1 MNTKGLIAAALALAA
16 AACAPMAGGGSL
28 PGVSTASVEKA
39 LSRHIATLA
48 SDEFEGRRPGTEG
61 EVKTLGY
68 LAAEWQAIGLESG
81 TNDPSN
87 PWYAPVDLVM
97 TMPAAGAV
105 SFTSAGRTVTL
116 PKGAVTV
123 FGTQRRD
130 LVAEAPLLFVGNVA
144 PVEALE
150 LAGRVPMLNYAGAA
164 SVERIEQLSASDASA
179 VLVIGTRSEL
189 APLIEARSHGAYR
202 LASDERQL
210 APIVLVDR
218 DAALALPRVQSFE
231 GRFRDA
237 DRADFRPVSLPITLS
252 LDTRAQMADVKTHNL
267 IARLRGRDPAAG
279 ALVVLSHWDHFGVC
293 RPEGAADRICNGAV
307 DNASGLAMMT
317 ELARLLAKGQR
328 LDRDVYFLATTAEEW
343 GLLGAYAF
351 TGDPPIPLTSI
362 IGAFNLDTGA
372 IAPRGHPVAVIRQGS
387 AGFESEVLS
396 VIAASGRAKGGAG
409 MSQRYLRRQDG
420 WALLQADVPTVL
432 VSSSYADEA
441 LLNQFMQ
448 SRYHQPGD
456 EVDGIELGG
465 AAEDV
470 LLHYRLV
477 RHFGNKSSHPGQAP
491 AQPFSAGAQ

>member
-1 MNTKGLIAAALALAA
+1 MKGRGLNAKGLIAAALALAA
-16 AACAPMAGGGSL
+16 AACAPMAGGGAV

-39 LSRHIATLA
+39 LSRHITTLA
-48 SDEFEGRRPGTEG
+48 SDEFEGRRPGTDG

-97 TMPAAGAV
+97 AMPAAGAV
-105 SFTSAGRTVTL
+105 SFTSSGRSVSL
-116 PKGAVTV
+116 PDDAVTV

-150 LAGRVPMLNYAGAA
+150 LAGRVPTLNYAGAS
-164 SVERIEQLSASDASA
+164 SVERIEQLASSGASA
-179 VLVIGTRSEL
+179 VLVLGTRGEL

-218 DAALALPRVQSFE
+218 DAALALPRVQSFD

-237 DRADFRPVSLPITLS
+237 DRMDFRPVSLPITLS
-252 LDTRAQMADVKTHNL
+252 LDTRAQLADVKTHNL
-267 IARLRGRDPAAG
+267 IARLAGRDPSAG
-279 ALVVLSHWDHFGVC
+279 AVVVLSHWDHFGVC

-317 ELARLLAKGQR
+317 ELARLLAKGPK

-351 TGDPPIPLTSI
+351 TAEPPIPLASI
-362 IGAFNLDTGA
+362 VGAFNLDTGA
-372 IAPRGHPVAVIRQGS
+372 IAPRGYPVGVIRQGG
-387 AGFESEVLS
+387 AGFESAVMD
-396 VIAASGRAKGGAG
+396 VIAASGRAVGGEA
-409 MSQRYLRRQDG
+409 MSARYLRRQDG

-432 VSSSYADEA
+432 ISSSYADEQ
-441 LLNQFMQ
+441 LLNAFMQ

-456 EVDGIELGG
+456 TVDGIELGG

-477 RHFGNKSSHPGQAP
+477 RHFGNRSSFPGQA
-491 AQPFSAGAQ
+491 SAKP